1 MTSPKPQHGPRRQP
15 LRWVALTLLVLSVG
29 ALAFWSGQATKA
41 PPSPVTNREPAGQG
55 AVSAATTPT
64 LAPTTTLTPTTTT
77 RPPSRLAGI
86 LITKNV
92 GPGEKQ
98 GQANRVYLLGRHV
111 KVATK
116 QGPKLRIALAP
127 LQPVDVDPRDNVYR
141 IIQVPVRQ
149 ILDHPSRSW
158 QTAPQLVVHP
168 GERVKVIV
176 QNRDRI
182 EHSFTFEQGR
192 VSEDNIFS
200 GMTKTVEFTVP
211 RRPPPKD
218 HPYQYYCR
226 WRALGMDGPFD
237 VQPK

>member
-1 MTSPKPQHGPRRQP
+1 VDRESPRHRR
-15 LRWVALTLLVLSVG
+15 RWRPERWLAAALVLVAIA
-29 ALAFWSGQATKA
+29 ALAFYYGQATNSTPA
-41 PPSPVTNREPAGQG
+41 TPSTSQATAGRG
-55 AVSAATTPT
+55 AVSAAVATSA
-64 LAPTTTLTPTTTT
+64 APTTTA
-77 RPPSRLAGI
+77 RPPARLVGI

-116 QGPKLRIALAP
+116 QGPKLRIDLAP

-141 IIQVPVRQ
+141 IIRVPVRQ
-149 ILDHPSRSW
+149 ILDHPSLSW
-158 QTAPQLVVHP
+158 QPAPQLVVHP

-200 GMTKTVEFTVP
+200 GTTKTVEFTVP

-226 WRALGMDGPFD
+226 WRALGMDGPFV